1 MQNESDLAH
10 DTAWP
15 AKTNPAKTNPTD
27 TNPTATAAAATDSD
41 SATTSGLTPQPQ
53 QSRVVVSGWRDYDL
67 AGITSVRT
75 TQRVFGI
82 ADRFGADQTSDL
94 VAAGQE

>member
-15 AKTNPAKTNPTD
+15 DKTNPTD
-27 TNPTATAAAATDSD
+27 TNPTAAAATD

-75 TQRVFGI
+75 TQRVFGS
-82 ADRFGADQTSDL
+82 ADHSEADQTSDL
-94 VAAGQE
+94 AAAGQE

>member
-15 AKTNPAKTNPTD
+15 AKTNPTD
-27 TNPTATAAAATDSD
+27 TNPTATAATDSD
-41 SATTSGLTPQPQ
+41 STSGLTPQPQ

-75 TQRVFGI
+75 TQRVFGT
-82 ADRFGADQTSDL
+82 ADRSGADQTSDL
-94 VAAGQE
+94 AAAGQE

>member
-15 AKTNPAKTNPTD
+15 AKTNPTD
-27 TNPTATAAAATDSD
+27 TNPTTAAAAAD

-82 ADRFGADQTSDL
+82 ADRSGADQTSDL
-94 VAAGQE
+94 AAAGQE